1 MNKKEEI
8 EKIRKEILNLK
19 KSPLYKYRT
28 DNNYFSVIGKG
39 SLDAKIVFVGEAPGE
54 KEALSGIPFCGRS
67 GKLLDEM
74 LLSVKL
80 SREKIY
86 ITNLVNDR
94 PQDNRDPTKEEI
106 KLYSQFL
113 DRQLEIIK
121 PKVIIMLGRL
131 SMNYLFEKAG
141 IKQKLESIG
150 EMHGKIFK
158 TRLSYGE
165 VILLPL
171 YHPAYAL
178 YNPNN
183 KKVLFDDFKKVKK
196 FIGDVG
202 REK

>member
-1 MNKKEEI
+1 MTKKVEI
-8 EKIRKEILNLK
+8 EKIREEILNLK
-19 KSPLYKYRT
+19 KSQLYEYRKE
-28 DNNYFSVIGKG
+28 NNYFSVIGAG
-39 SLDAKIVFVGEAPGE
+39 SLNAKIVFVGEAPGE
-54 KEALSGIPFCGRS
+54 KEAESGIPFCGRS

-74 LLSVKL
+74 LASVKL

-94 PQDNRDPTKEEI
+94 PEDNRDPTKEEI

-113 DRQLEIIK
+113 DRQLEIIQ
-121 PKVIIMLGRL
+121 PRVIIMLGRL

-141 IKQKLESIG
+141 IKEQLEPISK
-150 EMHGKIFK
+150 MHGKVFEGK
-158 TRLSYGE
+158 LSYGK
-165 VILLPL
+165 VMLLPL

-196 FIGDVG
+196 FL
-202 REK
+202 